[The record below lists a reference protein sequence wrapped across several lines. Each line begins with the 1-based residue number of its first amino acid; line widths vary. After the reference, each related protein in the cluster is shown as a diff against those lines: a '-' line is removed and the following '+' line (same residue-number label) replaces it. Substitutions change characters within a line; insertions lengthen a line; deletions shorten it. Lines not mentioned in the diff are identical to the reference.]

1 MCLPTPEFRGF
12 ARGRQGGT
20 LRPKWES
27 VPLQNAVG
35 QSADTCS
42 SRRRD
47 DLDLDPL
54 GRTAELGPLSVS
66 SSIPGRSR
74 SSESR
79 IGKTLSCFLEH
90 NRTLSCSRN
99 YPMAT
104 DRWPSLK
111 QRPQGRPHLRHRR

>member
-54 GRTAELGPLSVS
+54 GRTG
-66 SSIPGRSR
+66 
-74 SSESR
+74 
-79 IGKTLSCFLEH
+79 
-90 NRTLSCSRN
+90 SRN

>member
-54 GRTAELGPLSVS
+54 GRTAELVRYPSV
-66 SSIPGRSR
+66 RASR
-74 SSESR
+74 DVA
-79 IGKTLSCFLEH
+79 GL
-90 NRTLSCSRN
+90 
-99 YPMAT
+99 
-104 DRWPSLK
+104 
-111 QRPQGRPHLRHRR
+111 LRAE